1 MKCRHKLIY
10 RKLIMKRNHGLR
22 RDYSKKKQL
31 FQSLSSAYCIW
42 PLNLVD
48 ESWPCDLS
56 VVNGYDSPMSLCAVE
71 DRYPVRSS
79 PLRGGRT
86 VV

>member
-10 RKLIMKRNHGLR
+10 RKFIMKRNHGLR
-22 RDYSKKKQL
+22 RDYSKKHL

-48 ESWPCDLS
+48 ELWPCDLS
-56 VVNGYDSPMSLCAVE
+56 VINGYDSPRSLCAVE
-71 DRYPVRSS
+71 DRYPVRS
-79 PLRGGRT
+79 
-86 VV
+86 